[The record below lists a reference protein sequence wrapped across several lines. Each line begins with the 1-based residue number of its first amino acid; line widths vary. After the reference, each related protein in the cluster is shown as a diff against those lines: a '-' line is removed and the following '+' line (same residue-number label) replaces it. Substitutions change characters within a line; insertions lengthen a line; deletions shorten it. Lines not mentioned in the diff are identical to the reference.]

1 MIKLI
6 VILASLLTFVAT
18 SAFAV
23 PFVLSAEIIN
33 PTTMFLLG
41 TGLVGIMTIGRKN
54 INRKLTH

>member
-18 SAFAV
+18 IAFAV
-23 PFVLSAEIIN
+23 PSVLSAETNN
-33 PTTMFLLG
+33 PTTMFFLG

-54 INRKLTH
+54 IRYGQ

>member
-6 VILASLLTFVAT
+6 VILASLLAFVAT

-23 PFVLSAEIIN
+23 PFVLSAEVIN

-41 TGLVGIMTIGRKN
+41 TGLVGIVTIGRNK
-54 INRKLTH
+54 INR

>member
-23 PFVLSAEIIN
+23 PFVLSAEINN

-54 INRKLTH
+54 INK